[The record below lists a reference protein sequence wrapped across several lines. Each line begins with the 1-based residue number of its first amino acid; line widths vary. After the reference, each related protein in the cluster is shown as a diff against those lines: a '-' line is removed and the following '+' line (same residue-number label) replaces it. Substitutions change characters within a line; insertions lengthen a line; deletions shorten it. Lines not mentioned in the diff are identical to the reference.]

1 MVNQSMARWMVE
13 VVWGV
18 WLASTTVLEM
28 ELGLD
33 LGGSDFV
40 GPCDGSGS
48 IGCCIIFVYA
58 LFNFMFSCQFNKS
71 DFLWFCYFFIIMH
84 H

>member
-1 MVNQSMARWMVE
+1 MVNRSMARWMVE

-28 ELGLD
+28 DVDLD

-40 GPCDGSGS
+40 GPCYGSGS
-48 IGCCIIFVYA
+48 IDHFVYA
-58 LFNFMFSCQFNKS
+58 LFNFMFSC
-71 DFLWFCYFFIIMH
+71 
-84 H
+84 